1 MRLVDILVTLSV
13 FSLTVSAQKNRNKKN
28 RKNKINWNKRNEDNP
43 AVDLDID
50 QLMRL
55 KADVRALMT
64 YHRDLVGVKRSH
76 LRTDHVDDYLA
87 EFESTYVVE
96 DATVMG
102 DVSVDLRSIVDL
114 CIAKDRAMIRIWNA
128 LMEIIGFN
136 AGT

>member
-1 MRLVDILVTLSV
+1 MDKA
-13 FSLTVSAQKNRNKKN
+13 LTVEGRMKDSLNDAKSNLKTMYQNNANSA
-28 RKNKINWNKRNEDNP
+28 DNTGDI
-43 AVDLDID
+43 DLDID

>member
-1 MRLVDILVTLSV
+1 MKDSLNDAKSNLKTMYQNNANSADNTGDI
-13 FSLTVSAQKNRNKKN
+13 
-28 RKNKINWNKRNEDNP
+28 
-43 AVDLDID
+43 DLDID